1 VLVLSGP
8 PSQRPWSVL
17 GPGLSVVALVLAL
30 ASTPGLTAAAQGDS
44 PAECAAQRKTR
55 DNVAAYAASHPDNQ
69 EAKAAVARADQML
82 LDDCGVTAGED
93 PPSSPSAVPPAA
105 PAPTPAAEP
114 QGTPGPPADSAD
126 RTDACGLLTSAEI
139 GAVIGG
145 AANADTPT
153 LPGASG
159 CEYRAEG
166 AGNQPYVDV
175 TYAQADGNG
184 LYASLLAGAGQGA
197 SGATNTISGVGEQA
211 FTYGGANGPGVVVLK
226 ANKVVILEFSYAD
239 PGESALLALARQAAA
254 RVG

>member
-1 VLVLSGP
+1 M
-8 PSQRPWSVL
+8 
-17 GPGLSVVALVLAL
+17 
-30 ASTPGLTAAAQGDS
+30 
-44 PAECAAQRKTR
+44 
-55 DNVAAYAASHPDNQ
+55 
-69 EAKAAVARADQML
+69 AAVVRADQSL
-82 LDDCGVTAGED
+82 LDDCGQIPGDV
-93 PPSSPSAVPPAA
+93 PPSSPPAVRPATA
-105 PAPTPAAEP
+105 APTPAAEP

-184 LYASLLAGAGQGA
+184 LYASLLASAGQGV
-197 SGATNTISGVGEQA
+197 SGTTNTLSGVGEQA
-211 FTYGGANGPGVVVLK
+211 FTYVGANGPGVVVLK
-226 ANKVVILEFSYAD
+226 ADKVVILEFSYAN
-239 PGESALLALARQAAA
+239 PGEGALLTLARQAAT